1 MLKTGLKKFDSITQG
16 IPESTVTMLIGPAN
30 IGKFEFCVEF
40 ILEGLKLG
48 EPVTLVLT
56 RDSPKDI
63 IKMFENMDS
72 KFKKYMK
79 EGMVK
84 IIDCY
89 TEFIGMKVKEP
100 YVTKV
105 SGPSDLTSL
114 SLQIFSAF
122 KAQQKFKKPIRC
134 VFHALSTLFLYN
146 TPESM
151 LRFFTHM
158 TGMVK
163 TMNATMIFT
172 IEKIIGE
179 DMAHKVSELVEGI
192 VEFKVEREM
201 FLINPSRLGKR
212 LFAQWIQYR
221 LTEKGIELV

>member
-1 MLKTGLKKFDSITQG
+1 MLITGIKKFDTITGG

-30 IGKFEFCVEF
+30 IGKFEFCENF
-40 ILEGLKLG
+40 ILEGLKQG
-48 EPVTLVLT
+48 EPVTIVLT

-63 IKMFENMDS
+63 INKFEKS
-72 KFKKYMK
+72 ISGFKEYMK
-79 EGMVK
+79 KGMVK

-89 TEFIGMKVKEP
+89 TEFIGLKTKEP
-100 YVTKV
+100 NVSKV

-114 SLQIFSAF
+114 SLQLFSAF
-122 KAQQKFKKPIRC
+122 KYQQKFRKPIRC

-146 TPESM
+146 TPENM

-163 TMNATMIFT
+163 TMNVTLLFT

-179 DMAHKVSELVEGI
+179 EMAHKVSELVEGI

-201 FLINPSRLGKR
+201 FLINPSRLGKK

-221 LTEKGIELV
+221 LTEKGIELL